1 MDNWIDKQ
9 PLAENKE
16 NKKDGMEW
24 KIRNE
29 RSGHNRQQF
38 FVNDCIAL
46 SKTYINLLVRWRS
59 RALAASINRRHRRY
73 RFDLCL
79 FASLFLVTSVDVSH
93 RWLGIGK
100 RQQWWPAAAMN
111 AMSVV
116 NLNSKWLCHVIW
128 VGIFPNNN
136 NKIHSGWIARIPM
149 LSDSFF
155 IFLALNSV

>member
-1 MDNWIDKQ
+1 
-9 PLAENKE
+9 
-16 NKKDGMEW
+16 MEW

-100 RQQWWPAAAMN
+100 RQQ
-111 AMSVV
+111 
-116 NLNSKWLCHVIW
+116 
-128 VGIFPNNN
+128 
-136 NKIHSGWIARIPM
+136 
-149 LSDSFF
+149 
-155 IFLALNSV
+155 